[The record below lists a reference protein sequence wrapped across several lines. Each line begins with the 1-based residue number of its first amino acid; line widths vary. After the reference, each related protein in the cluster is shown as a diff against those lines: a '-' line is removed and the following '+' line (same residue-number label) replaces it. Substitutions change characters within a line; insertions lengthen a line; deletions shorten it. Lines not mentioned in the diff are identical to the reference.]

1 MKLLHQIG
9 YIKSKISTFAKC
21 FLLLTY
27 KKTAVTTFFFSLL
40 TFFYLGA
47 QVFPVEVNQNLIP
60 PYNTK
65 LSSYATSTDTKLNLQ
80 LLLRDIN
87 ITNRQVRLKLY
98 IEGNGFNVQS
108 TPVIVGAPMIFLNG
122 GSPQFYT
129 NVDLRA
135 YFEQNNLV
143 GITPQQYS
151 RSLPDG
157 VYNVCWE
164 VYDFMTNLPIS
175 RKTCTPVYILQNDP
189 PVLNLPQRAESIVEQ
204 NPLFINF
211 QWTPRH
217 VNATN
222 VSYEFELRE
231 IWDNYMNPQA
241 AFLASPNYYR
251 ETTFGTTLLY
261 DMSKPTLLPGKRYAW
276 RVRAISTSGIS
287 ENAVFKNNGYSE
299 IFYFTYSADCA
310 PPLYALSEALSAQ
323 KVKLTWQG
331 APNHNKY
338 HIQYKKANI
347 EEAQWFEVFT
357 YNNQAQVSNLEPG
370 ATYDFRVGGTCNLV
384 TDLEP
389 SYTYSSINQFTMPTK
404 DEAVSYN
411 CGVMPEIEITN
422 TSPLSSLGMNETF
435 TAGDFE
441 VTVKL
446 IEGANGTFSGT
457 GFIVVPYLAD
467 TKIAVEFQGI
477 KINTDYQLYDGVINT
492 IYDPNW
498 SGVEDIGDLTNGG
511 TGAGQE
517 VTINFPIDSIDDIQ
531 IDPNGDIIITG
542 SNGQQLE
549 LAGGEDYVITDNKG
563 NQYAVDE
570 EGNVSELGQEAQGGK
585 PTPENTNGVN
595 QNGEATE
602 LTAEGITVTFTKA
615 DDTKYGFDAY
625 NSEYSNTQELY
636 KKLGTDYYI
645 PYKAVK
651 NGNEDYIIA
660 HIDISDTSIVADSL
674 VFKTQDGTAI
684 EVLEKSGNQ
693 WKLKVTGYQK
703 DALKQVLATIKQD
716 DKHQVAGAFNLY
728 HLEEKQVDVVLVN
741 TNNANK
747 QAIEQYLNQV
757 YQQAV
762 VKVTIVQEIT
772 DFTITPNAEGK
783 IDSGE
788 SGFAANYTQQQQEIN
803 ENLRSRADYNSN
815 AYYLITTDLQP
826 STTGEKGL
834 MPLGRQLGYIFGKEA
849 HTLAHELG
857 HGAFK
862 LKHPFSDKSY
872 GWTRGTTNWLMDY
885 TQGEHLPYIQWQEI
899 HNPNLRIGIFDS
911 DSEGKKYN
919 IKDLLTHIKENTGNS
934 NYSINFIKDY
944 KWESQASGDMDS
956 QDEYPLSS
964 EDWIDLDADGVNEKV
979 WTYIKVS
986 GEEKNYFTLNFN
998 DVQTKEVFKL
1008 KVYDFNTFEKLL
1020 SYLGMSLK
1028 ETTLTNI
1035 VTEYNQEITQ
1045 ANGNC
1050 NQLDYL
1056 FEAIG
1061 ETVSE
1066 KLSDQT
1072 LWSSL
1077 VSLSNCNMGENIGT
1091 KEETAAINLLRGF
1104 TDYQYLYDQLHQN
1117 QEVVYELYRGID
1129 GDNAYTYLNI
1139 LAQLTDYYGGEV
1151 DDQQLR
1157 NFCYLGYNNPNNF
1170 FTNID
1175 DINNHQGNKH
1185 IKSWMAY
1192 PTGGIDVGVT
1202 DLSDFKKLNLLDR
1215 VEVYK
1220 DGWENRDKG
1229 YDVLPVIY
1237 IHHLAQK
1244 ESQEEFLQALNYA
1257 STFLGIYGSSR
1268 ILFTKGAGYLAKA
1281 IAFTELANLT
1291 MSLYMQN
1298 EANVNYI
1305 RSIGS
1310 EGEWFVNNWMTISI
1324 ATDLTTFST
1333 SFLTNLSRNAGKVSQ
1348 KIRVKGATQ
1357 EADELEDL
1365 IKSSGTVLE
1374 KRSKVL
1380 SMGNIGA
1387 KYPINDFE
1395 GFVENT
1401 FTITQKERFHKAK
1414 EFYKSFNSDS
1424 NVNELRGIDFDS
1436 NVSNI
1441 LKQEDNVMYQLATID
1456 KNTGKPRVG
1465 QYFFE
1470 NIDDDVSKL
1479 GIGDLNRIKADKR
1492 VKIKVIFDEGVN
1504 FLKSKTAD
1512 IEDWT
1517 GSGEIFKG
1525 GGTQYYSSTA
1535 KTKIKSYEIIEVY

>member
-1 MKLLHQIG
+1 MKLLHQID
-9 YIKSKISTFAKC
+9 YIKSNISTFAKC
-21 FLLLTY
+21 FLLFTNKRTGIAIL
-27 KKTAVTTFFFSLL
+27 FFSL
-40 TFFYLGA
+40 FAFCYLSA

-108 TPVIVGAPMIFLNG
+108 TPVVVGAPMIFLNG

-157 VYNVCWE
+157 VYNICWE

-175 RKTCTPVYILQNDP
+175 RKTCTPVYLLQNDP

-241 AFLASPNYYR
+241 AFLASPNYYTQ
-251 ETTFGTTLLY
+251 TTFGTTLLY
-261 DMSKPTLLPGKRYAW
+261 DMSKPALLPGKRYAW
-276 RVRAISTSGIS
+276 RVKAISTSGIS
-287 ENAVFKNNGYSE
+287 ENSVFKNNGYSE

-310 PPLYALSEALSAQ
+310 PPLYTLSEALSAQ

-331 APNHNKY
+331 TPNHNKY
-338 HIQYKKANI
+338 HIQYKKANV

-492 IYDPNW
+492 TYDPNW
-498 SGVEDIGDLTNGG
+498 SGVEDIGNLTNGG
-511 TGAGQE
+511 AGAGQE
-517 VTINFPIDSIDDIQ
+517 VSIDFSIDSIDDIQ
-531 IDPNGDIIITG
+531 IDPNGDILITG
-542 SNGQQLE
+542 PSGQQVE

-570 EGNVSELGQEAQGGK
+570 EGNISELGQEAQGGK
-585 PTPENTNGVN
+585 PTPENTEGVN

-602 LTAEGITVTFTKA
+602 LTAQGITVTFTKA

-660 HIDISDTSIVADSL
+660 HIDISDASIVADSL

-684 EVLEKSGNQ
+684 EVLEKNSNQ

-703 DALKQVLATIKQD
+703 DAVKQVLATIKQG

-728 HLEEKQVDVVLVN
+728 HLEEKEVDVVLVN

-747 QAIEQYLNQV
+747 QAIEQYVNQV
-757 YQQAV
+757 YKQAV
-762 VKVTIVQEIT
+762 VKVNIVQEIT

-788 SGFAANYTQQQQEIN
+788 SGFAVNYTQQQQQIN
-803 ENLRSRADYNSN
+803 QNLRSRADYNSN

-826 STTGEKGL
+826 STTEEKGL
-834 MPLGRQLGYIFGKEA
+834 MPLGRQFGYIFGKEA

-862 LKHPFSDKSY
+862 LKHPFSNESY

-885 TQGEHLPYIQWQEI
+885 TQGEHLPYNQWQEI
-899 HNPNLRIGIFDS
+899 HNPNIRIGIFDNDEEGEYETDGHYS
-911 DSEGKKYN
+911 TVYLVGLMLGMDEELARELAIASEAPDTFLHSETKFEMNDSWADSEHQEETHSLTYGFHGTEE
-919 IKDLLTHIKENTGNS
+919 LLTALEFIYTDKNDTEKLGILLHRYGDTYAHTDLNNIEDWSNVENVDIIDHLEPWAEYINDIVKEKGLTFLNNNELQREYLGGLSLEDYMKDKFLKHETDKYKMYGDKLFGMNYTTEHLTKHGAKPDFILVRPSWYLSYVENLAKLLAFKYKLDISKLDISVFEKMIEFAKTKGSQTTLKGIIDYEISKRLNKDYVIVPIYYSNQGVAIFDGLGFTGNDYFEIAE
-934 NYSINFIKDY
+934 NIVNNTKDY
-944 KWESQASGDMDS
+944 IK
-956 QDEYPLSS
+956 Y
-964 EDWIDLDADGVNEKV
+964 IDGLTD
-979 WTYIKVS
+979 IKVS
-986 GEEKNYFTLNFN
+986 EVKKEKGNY
-998 DVQTKEVFKL
+998 
-1008 KVYDFNTFEKLL
+1008 
-1020 SYLGMSLK
+1020 
-1028 ETTLTNI
+1028 I
-1035 VTEYNQEITQ
+1035 IT
-1045 ANGNC
+1045 
-1050 NQLDYL
+1050 
-1056 FEAIG
+1056 
-1061 ETVSE
+1061 
-1066 KLSDQT
+1066 
-1072 LWSSL
+1072 
-1077 VSLSNCNMGENIGT
+1077 
-1091 KEETAAINLLRGF
+1091 
-1104 TDYQYLYDQLHQN
+1104 
-1117 QEVVYELYRGID
+1117 
-1129 GDNAYTYLNI
+1129 
-1139 LAQLTDYYGGEV
+1139 
-1151 DDQQLR
+1151 
-1157 NFCYLGYNNPNNF
+1157 
-1170 FTNID
+1170 
-1175 DINNHQGNKH
+1175 
-1185 IKSWMAY
+1185 
-1192 PTGGIDVGVT
+1192 
-1202 DLSDFKKLNLLDR
+1202 
-1215 VEVYK
+1215 
-1220 DGWENRDKG
+1220 
-1229 YDVLPVIY
+1229 
-1237 IHHLAQK
+1237 
-1244 ESQEEFLQALNYA
+1244 
-1257 STFLGIYGSSR
+1257 IYGYHN
-1268 ILFTKGAGYLAKA
+1268 TE
-1281 IAFTELANLT
+1281 AF
-1291 MSLYMQN
+1291 
-1298 EANVNYI
+1298 
-1305 RSIGS
+1305 
-1310 EGEWFVNNWMTISI
+1310 
-1324 ATDLTTFST
+1324 
-1333 SFLTNLSRNAGKVSQ
+1333 
-1348 KIRVKGATQ
+1348 KI
-1357 EADELEDL
+1357 
-1365 IKSSGTVLE
+1365 
-1374 KRSKVL
+1374 
-1380 SMGNIGA
+1380 
-1387 KYPINDFE
+1387 
-1395 GFVENT
+1395 
-1401 FTITQKERFHKAK
+1401 
-1414 EFYKSFNSDS
+1414 EF
-1424 NVNELRGIDFDS
+1424 R
-1436 NVSNI
+1436 
-1441 LKQEDNVMYQLATID
+1441 
-1456 KNTGKPRVG
+1456 
-1465 QYFFE
+1465 
-1470 NIDDDVSKL
+1470 
-1479 GIGDLNRIKADKR
+1479 
-1492 VKIKVIFDEGVN
+1492 
-1504 FLKSKTAD
+1504 
-1512 IEDWT
+1512 
-1517 GSGEIFKG
+1517 
-1525 GGTQYYSSTA
+1525 
-1535 KTKIKSYEIIEVY
+1535 